1 MDPFEHHHS
10 RGLRHMDSHETF
22 VSMMHIDPAPMEYE
36 GEYEGGGEGENGTYY
51 NNNNG
56 TAAGDVAYN
65 GGHDAENGNGASFSQ
80 RSRDLSFTAY
90 SEKGSLGGVG
100 SIGISSS
107 GHGSV
112 YYRGW
117 LSLSSPSSS
126 CGRPVAP
133 LGAAVPCCLLSAL
146 LRAPLT
152 LAPPPVARIQK
163 YSSYAFTIF
172 TTIHFANTAVIPL
185 LVRSVPASETYLI
198 QAREIYQSPVAEALL
213 VGLPVAVHVASGLAL
228 RLVRRSQNIRRYGG
242 DGGRAGSA
250 SAPGLVALQGRPTKP
265 ADAAA
270 AAAAVAAHHHSAPSV
285 WPALSWISASGYWF
299 LGFVSAHVAMNRILP
314 VLFDGDSSN
323 IGLAYVAHGFA
334 RHPAVAHAAYMGL
347 VGAGT
352 AHMVWGAARWW
363 GVAPSTASWWGRE
376 SHQVARAEKKRR
388 RRRWMTVNGVVV
400 VIGGVW
406 AAGGLGVIARGGEA
420 PGWIGGLY
428 DGLYS
433 KVWLA

>member
-112 YYRGW
+112 YY
-117 LSLSSPSSS
+117 L
-126 CGRPVAP
+126 
-133 LGAAVPCCLLSAL
+133 
-146 LRAPLT
+146 
-152 LAPPPVARIQK
+152 ARIQK

-185 LVRSVPASETYLI
+185 LVRSVPASETYLGPGPRRT
-198 QAREIYQSPVAEALL
+198 AR
-213 VGLPVAVHVASGLAL
+213 
-228 RLVRRSQNIRRYGG
+228 
-242 DGGRAGSA
+242 
-250 SAPGLVALQGRPTKP
+250 P
-265 ADAAA
+265 ADEARRRGCRGRSRRRASPLGPQR
-270 AAAAVAAHHHSAPSV
+270 VARPQ
-285 WPALSWISASGYWF
+285 LD
-299 LGFVSAHVAMNRILP
+299 LGQR
-314 VLFDGDSSN
+314 VLVPRLRVGPRRDEP
-323 IGLAYVAHGFA
+323 
-334 RHPAVAHAAYMGL
+334 HPA
-347 VGAGT
+347 
-352 AHMVWGAARWW
+352 
-363 GVAPSTASWWGRE
+363 
-376 SHQVARAEKKRR
+376 RA
-388 RRRWMTVNGVVV
+388 
-400 VIGGVW
+400 
-406 AAGGLGVIARGGEA
+406 L
-420 PGWIGGLY
+420 
-428 DGLYS
+428 
-433 KVWLA
+433 